1 MREDTVVQLRQP
13 GSFEDDPLTE
23 VLRLGARRLL
33 GQAVE
38 AEVAGFVEAYAH
50 LTGSAGRR
58 RIVRHGHLPEREI
71 QTGIGPVAVRCPR
84 VRDRGAGETGPRV
97 RFTSRILPPYLR
109 RAKSIEELLP
119 WLYLKGISTGDF
131 CEALAAL
138 LGPEAPGLSAS
149 TIARLKEVWQGELEH
164 WQRRDLSAKRY
175 VYFWADGVHFSPRL
189 DHDKQCMC
197 VIIGADELG
206 RKELLAIADGYR
218 ESAQSWREVL
228 LDLKRRGLAIGA
240 RAGHHLHGDGALG
253 FSRKAGASTREVY
266 GTTRERALLGAQDCC
281 HRRRAPGAKV
291 LLDLKLPKSV
301 QPRAKQHLQD
311 IWMAETRAVA
321 EKAFDFFLE
330 AYGPK
335 YDKAVACLAKDH
347 DVLLAFYDFPAE
359 HWKHIRTTNPIES
372 TFATVRLRTTKT
384 KGCLS
389 RMTAL
394 TMVFKMCQSASKKW
408 RRRDGSHQIAD
419 IIQGV
424 KFKDGEKLTE
434 RAA

>member
-50 LTGSAGRR
+50 LTDSAGRR

-71 QTGIGPVAVRCPR
+71 QTGIGPIAVRCPR

-164 WQRRDLSAKRY
+164 GFSETLAGQRRRWAGCGVRATLSPFRAQR
-175 VYFWADGVHFSPRL
+175 DGVGHARVDDGDAALDLVLDRACGAVLRGARDRL
-189 DHDKQCMC
+189 AHRG
-197 VIIGADELG
+197 GADPPHHLCGSAFTRQSAGKRAGGAGCG
-206 RKELLAIADGYR
+206 RPGGNPGVERLPPHAIGGPAVEPGAVHR
-218 ESAQSWREVL
+218 RLKHLPAGVGAVRQRFTARRVAALSFT
-228 LDLKRRGLAIGA
+228 KRRSEPFPLYQPLPGSRNPYACSPLLCPCAMCHVP
-240 RAGHHLHGDGALG
+240 RMLLRGD
-253 FSRKAGASTREVY
+253 E
-266 GTTRERALLGAQDCC
+266 GTQQRGYQAAQ
-281 HRRRAPGAKV
+281 HIK
-291 LLDLKLPKSV
+291 KS
-301 QPRAKQHLQD
+301 
-311 IWMAETRAVA
+311 
-321 EKAFDFFLE
+321 
-330 AYGPK
+330 
-335 YDKAVACLAKDH
+335 
-347 DVLLAFYDFPAE
+347 
-359 HWKHIRTTNPIES
+359 
-372 TFATVRLRTTKT
+372 
-384 KGCLS
+384 
-389 RMTAL
+389 
-394 TMVFKMCQSASKKW
+394 
-408 RRRDGSHQIAD
+408 
-419 IIQGV
+419 
-424 KFKDGEKLTE
+424 
-434 RAA
+434 